1 MTFFTIKCY
10 LKVNPKAEATMTDFF
25 QSILD
30 NIKINI
36 PKQFNDLQFD
46 IQTSSDN
53 KLCSITVAVV
63 DEFCVD
69 AILTIR
75 ARIEEK
81 PMFCQLFAH
90 KWNDNILPINHF
102 SNCASNIRFE
112 NKISTWIE
120 KSVKTAFSN
129 VSP

>member
-1 MTFFTIKCY
+1 
-10 LKVNPKAEATMTDFF
+10 MTDFF

-53 KLCSITVAVV
+53 KRCSITVAVA
-63 DEFCVD
+63 DEFCAD
-69 AILTIR
+69 PILTIR
-75 ARIEEK
+75 AQKDEN
-81 PMFCQLFAH
+81 PVFCQLFAH
-90 KWNDNILPINHF
+90 KWKGDFAEHVLSEFGNRLFILNDFLPNNHF
-102 SNCASNIRFE
+102 SKCVSNIRFE

-120 KSVKTAFSN
+120 NSVKTAFSN